1 MTPRTCGHYT
11 VCRSTE
17 WCWFILQKGHSWSS
31 SRRWPLKWGN
41 SETLT
46 SEYVVRFRQLGGEEV
61 DTWKVVGV
69 KIHVG
74 FTPLC
79 SRDLAQTR
87 WACPSR
93 APPCAPALVKTRL
106 RYVCREGLG
115 IETGWFGMFW
125 EKWLCSSPSTLNTGG
140 AGLRQVKRP
149 WLCNGFFS
157 TEPLLH
163 PTLDS
168 DKTWI
173 TYELPF

>member
-1 MTPRTCGHYT
+1 MTPQMGKFRNSDVWICSPIPTAGWRGGRYLKGGWSENP
-11 VCRSTE
+11 RG
-17 WCWFILQKGHSWSS
+17 FI
-31 SRRWPLKWGN
+31 P
-41 SETLT
+41 
-46 SEYVVRFRQLGGEEV
+46 
-61 DTWKVVGV
+61 
-69 KIHVG
+69 
-74 FTPLC
+74 PC

-115 IETGWFGMFW
+115 IEPGWFGMFW